1 MHNIFFATQHNV
13 RFPLA
18 ALNKPG
24 NPFKLL
30 IYLNLFGPVYLLSK
44 PVGSLIFKAWRCGR

>member
-1 MHNIFFATQHNV
+1 MHNIFFAAQHNV

-18 ALNKPG
+18 ALDMHG

-30 IYLNLFGPVYLLSK
+30 IYLNLFSLVYLLSK